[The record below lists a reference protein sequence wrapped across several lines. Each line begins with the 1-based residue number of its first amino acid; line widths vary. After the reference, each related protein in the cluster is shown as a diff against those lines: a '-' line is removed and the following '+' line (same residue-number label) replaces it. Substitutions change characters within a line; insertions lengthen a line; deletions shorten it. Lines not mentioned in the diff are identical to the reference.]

1 MRQAR
6 ARLTRGSPGV
16 GGEVVVQ
23 SGVEGEREGEREGE
37 LGADFTLLVLPRP
50 STSDSM
56 ALFRT
61 RHQTCSSL
69 PSFLLTT
76 VHRLHFSTA
85 SSESVVGCR

>member
-23 SGVEGEREGEREGE
+23 SGVEGEREGE